1 MADRK
6 LEIMDELMEREAE
19 NYSNK
24 TLGIMF
30 AVLRN
35 LVKYLIS
42 KENENEFGTKTRGS

>member
-6 LEIMDELMEREAE
+6 LEIMNQLMDKEAE

-24 TLGIMF
+24 TLGVMF

-35 LVKYLIS
+35 LVKYLID
-42 KENENEFGTKTRGS
+42 KENENEFGK

>member
-6 LEIMDELMEREAE
+6 LEIMNELMEGQVE

-24 TLGIMF
+24 TLGVMF

-42 KENENEFGTKTRGS
+42 KENESEFS

>member
-6 LEIMDELMEREAE
+6 LEIMNELMEGQVE

-24 TLGIMF
+24 TLGVMF

-35 LVKYLIS
+35 LVKYIIA
-42 KENENEFGTKTRGS
+42 KENESEFS

>member
-6 LEIMDELMEREAE
+6 LEIMDELMEKEVQ

-24 TLGIMF
+24 TLGVMF

-35 LVKYLIS
+35 LVKYLIA
-42 KENENEFGTKTRGS
+42 KENQNEFSK

>member
-6 LEIMDELMEREAE
+6 LEIMNQLMDKEAE

-24 TLGIMF
+24 TLGVMF

-35 LVKYLIS
+35 LVKYLID
-42 KENENEFGTKTRGS
+42 KENENEFSK

>member
-6 LEIMDELMEREAE
+6 LEVMNELMDGQID

-24 TLGIMF
+24 TLGVMF

-35 LVKYLIS
+35 LVKYLIA
-42 KENENEFGTKTRGS
+42 KENENEFSK